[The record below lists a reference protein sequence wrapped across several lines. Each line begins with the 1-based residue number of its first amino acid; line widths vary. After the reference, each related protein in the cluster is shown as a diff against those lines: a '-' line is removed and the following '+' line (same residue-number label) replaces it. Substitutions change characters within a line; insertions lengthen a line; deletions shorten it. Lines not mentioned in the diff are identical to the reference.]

1 MLSTGSYIDAW
12 LASKFTINGKTK
24 TPPFE
29 RTPATLRALLAL
41 AAVNEAADEEQEL
54 LAAAAAN
61 DLAQF
66 QAQPD
71 LPDDILDAVE
81 AHFTSEGQTAL
92 DTLANLS
99 QPGVLNAPSPE
110 IERLARRMVDL
121 QITANDIAQASDRVA
136 VLDTHLNKELERL
149 QVLVDELQS
158 ETYQGLAEMG
168 KESIDYQRKAKV
180 LAARLPELRERVASL
195 SGGEGAKDGITVQ
208 NIKVEE
214 ERFKEI
220 MRVVRDLETQVKG
233 YHGLPQDTDLARL
246 ELESVR
252 VELRDLTRQRDSMF
266 EGLVER
272 ESPKKTRS

>member
-1 MLSTGSYIDAW
+1 
-12 LASKFTINGKTK
+12 
-24 TPPFE
+24 
-29 RTPATLRALLAL
+29 
-41 AAVNEAADEEQEL
+41 VNEAADEEQEL